1 MSGEA
6 LAVLWFVLLG
16 VLLVGYAILD
26 GFDLGVGILH
36 PFLAREDRERRLS
49 LNSIGPLWD
58 GNEVWL
64 VTFAGGLFAAFPT
77 AYAAVLSGFY
87 TATVLLLCCLIFRAV
102 SIEFRSKR
110 PSKLWRSA
118 WDFGFFASST
128 GAAAVFGLIV
138 GNVIQG
144 VPLDAAGRYTGN
156 LWHQLNGYA
165 LAVSALTLSMLAL
178 HGCLFLTLKTSGA
191 LAERA
196 QRAAPWLFGA
206 FALCYLGVTVWTG
219 VALPQASATLEAY
232 PLLWVVPVLNLLAVL
247 NIPRALHLK
256 RPGYAFFSSSC
267 VIAALVFLFGVAQ
280 FPRLLS
286 ARPDLGL
293 SLTIYNAA
301 SSPSTLKLMSVIALI
316 GMPLVLS
323 YTVLVYWTFRGRVSL
338 DEHSY

>member
-1 MSGEA
+1 MSAEA
-6 LAVLWFVLLG
+6 LAQLWFVILG
-16 VLLVGYAILD
+16 ILLVGYAILD

-49 LNSIGPLWD
+49 LNAIGPLWD

-110 PSKLWRSA
+110 PSPLWRSA
-118 WDFGFFASST
+118 WDYGFCLSSA
-128 GAAAVFGLIV
+128 GAALIFGVVV
-138 GNVIQG
+138 GNTIRG
-144 VPLDAAGRYTGN
+144 VPLDASGRYTGS
-156 LWHQLNGYA
+156 LLDQLNGYS
-165 LAVSALTLSMLAL
+165 LAVGLLSVSLLAL
-178 HGCLFLTLKTSGA
+178 HGSLFLRLKTQGT

-196 QRAAPWLFGA
+196 RRAAPWLFGV
-206 FALCYLGVTVWTG
+206 FVVLYVVVSVWT
-219 VALPQASATLEAY
+219 LTNHPQATATLEAA
-232 PLLWVVPVLNLLAVL
+232 PILWAIPILNLLAVL
-247 NIPRALHLK
+247 NVPRALHLG

-267 VIAALVFLFGVAQ
+267 VIAALVALFALAQ

-286 ARPDLGL
+286 SSPDLDL

-301 SSPSTLKLMSVIALI
+301 SSPGTLKTMSIIALI

-323 YTVLVYWTFRGRVSL
+323 YTGLVYWTFRGPVEL

>member
-1 MSGEA
+1 MSAEA
-6 LAVLWFVLLG
+6 LAQLWFLILG
-16 VLLVGYAILD
+16 ILLVGYAILD

-110 PSKLWRSA
+110 PSPLWRSA
-118 WDFGFFASST
+118 WDYGFCLSSG
-128 GAAAVFGLIV
+128 GAALIFGVVV
-138 GNVIQG
+138 GNTIRG
-144 VPLDAAGRYTGN
+144 VPLDASGRYTGS
-156 LWHQLNGYA
+156 LLDQLNGYS
-165 LAVSALTLSMLAL
+165 LAVGALSVALLAL
-178 HGCLFLTLKTSGA
+178 HGSLFLRLKTSGP

-196 QRAAPWLFGA
+196 RRAGPWLFGL
-206 FALCYLGVTVWTG
+206 FAALYVGVTAWTLLT
-219 VALPQASATLEAY
+219 LPQATAALEAA
-232 PLLWVVPVLNLLAVL
+232 PVLWAIPILNLLAVL
-247 NIPRALHLK
+247 NVPRALHHG
-256 RPGYAFFSSSC
+256 RPGYAFFSSCC
-267 VIAALVFLFGVAQ
+267 VIAALVALFGLAQ

-286 ARPDLGL
+286 ARPDLDA

-301 SSPSTLKLMSVIALI
+301 SSPGTLKLMSLIALI

-323 YTVLVYWTFRGRVSL
+323 YTGLVYWTFRGQVEL

>member
-1 MSGEA
+1 
-6 LAVLWFVLLG
+6 
-16 VLLVGYAILD
+16 
-26 GFDLGVGILH
+26 
-36 PFLAREDRERRLS
+36 
-49 LNSIGPLWD
+49 
-58 GNEVWL
+58 
-64 VTFAGGLFAAFPT
+64 LFAAFPT
-77 AYAAVLSGFY
+77 AYATVLSGFH

-110 PSKLWRSA
+110 PSKLWRGA
-118 WDFGFFASST
+118 WDFGFFASSA
-128 GAAAVFGLIV
+128 GAALVFGLIV

-144 VPLDAAGRYTGN
+144 VPLDEGGRYTGS
-156 LWHQLNGYA
+156 LLAQLNGYA

-178 HGCLFLTLKTSGA
+178 HGCLFLTLKTEGP

-196 QRAAPWLFGA
+196 QRAAPWLYGA
-206 FALCYLGVTVWTG
+206 FVLCYGGVTAWTLI
-219 VALPQASATLEAY
+219 ALPHATATLEAY
-232 PLLWVVPVLNLLAVL
+232 PLLWAVPILNLLAVL
-247 NIPRALHLK
+247 NVPRALHLE

-280 FPRLLS
+280 FPRLLTS
-286 ARPDLGL
+286 RPDPDL

-301 SSPSTLKLMSVIALI
+301 SSPGTLQLMSVIALI

>member
-6 LAVLWFVLLG
+6 FAQLWFLLLG

-77 AYAAVLSGFY
+77 AYATVLSGFY
-87 TATVLLLCCLIFRAV
+87 TATILLLCCLIFRAV

-110 PSKLWRSA
+110 PSRLWRSA

-128 GAAAVFGLIV
+128 GATAVFGLIV
-138 GNVIQG
+138 GNVIRG
-144 VPLDAAGRYTGN
+144 VPLDASGRYTGN
-156 LWHQLNGYA
+156 LLDQLNGYS
-165 LAVSALTLSMLAL
+165 LAVSALSVSLLAL
-178 HGCLFLTLKTSGA
+178 HGSLFLRLKTDGA
-191 LAERA
+191 LAARA
-196 QRAAPWLFGA
+196 RRAGPWLFGL
-206 FALCYLGVTVWTG
+206 FAVLYGGVTLWT
-219 VALPQASATLEAY
+219 VTSLPHATATLEAH
-232 PLLWVVPVLNLLAVL
+232 PVLWAIPILNLLAVL
-247 NIPRALHLK
+247 NVPRALHLG

-267 VIAALVFLFGVAQ
+267 VIAALVAMFGLAQ
-280 FPRLLS
+280 FPRLLTAS
-286 ARPDLGL
+286 PDLGE
-293 SLTIYNAA
+293 SLTIYNAS
-301 SSPSTLKLMSVIALI
+301 SSPGTLKLMSWIALI

-323 YTVLVYWTFRGRVSL
+323 YTGLVYWTFRGRVTL